1 MANPVVSVSV
11 TAGGSGYSSAPA
23 VSFGGPGSGAAA
35 TAVVSGGAVVA
46 VVITAPGSGYVSVPS
61 VSFGGPGTLATALA
75 SVAPDLCT
83 LAQVKAW
90 LTITQTT
97 EDTLLQNLVSA
108 VSFDFLREI
117 GRPDFYPAGVYSEI
131 REGDGG
137 DRMVMRHWPIN
148 SLSAVL
154 VNSASFLASA
164 FVDTDLDPERRFE
177 LYLSGKVFADG
188 GVIQV
193 TYNAGYVT
201 PPLDAAQAVG
211 EWTAYRY
218 KSRQWIGQ
226 TSKHM
231 AQGETV
237 STPDED
243 MPATVKRVIERY
255 RRYDPLQSPPERTP
269 EMATTATNKRK

>member
-1 MANPVVSVSV
+1 MANPVVSVAV
-11 TAGGSGYSSAPA
+11 TNGGSGYSSAPT
-23 VSFGGPGSGAAA
+23 VTRGGPGSGAAA

-46 VVITAPGSGYVSVPS
+46 VVITAQGSGYVSAPS
-61 VSFGGPGTLATALA
+61 VSFGGPGTGAAALA
-75 SVAPDLCT
+75 SVSPDLCT

-90 LTITQTT
+90 LTIATAQTT
-97 EDTLLQNLVSA
+97 EDALLQQLLSA

-117 GRPDFYPAGVYSEI
+117 ARPDFYPAGTYTEI
-131 REGDGG
+131 RDGDGG
-137 DRMVMRHWPIN
+137 NQMVLRHWPIN
-148 SLSAVL
+148 YLSAAAVSAVSVL
-154 VNSASFLASA
+154 GNAY
-164 FVDTDLDPERRFE
+164 VDNDLDPERRYE
-177 LYLSGKVFADG
+177 LYLNGGKVFTDG
-188 GVIQV
+188 AVVSV

-201 PPLDAAQAVG
+201 PPLDAAQAVA

-226 TSKHM
+226 SSKHM

-255 RRYDPLQSPPERTP
+255 RRFDPLQSPPERTP
-269 EMATTATNKRK
+269 DTTTKRK